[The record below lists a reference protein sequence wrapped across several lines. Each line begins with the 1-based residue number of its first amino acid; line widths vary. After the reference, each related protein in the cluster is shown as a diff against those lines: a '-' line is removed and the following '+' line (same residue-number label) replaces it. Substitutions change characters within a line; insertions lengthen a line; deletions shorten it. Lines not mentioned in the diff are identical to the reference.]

1 MSFSTLSSAAGGALL
16 NLLFPPTCAACGG
29 RDDAPTGLCALC
41 LASIDRVDPFELG
54 AHLAKL
60 PQADASQLSAVH
72 AIWRFDVGG
81 AFQQAHHRLKYG
93 GQPHVGHALGV
104 ALGGHVD
111 GLGTWDSV
119 VCVGQSRARY
129 LERGYNQAEPIA
141 RGVSQALGV
150 PFLPGL
156 LLKEA
161 GHASQTRLSR
171 SARSANAAHAFEAS
185 SPASGA
191 RILLVD
197 DVLTTGATLAAGAD
211 ALVRAGAAR
220 VDGAVL
226 AWAR

>member
-1 MSFSTLSSAAGGALL
+1 MSLRTLPLTFGRAIVG
-16 NLLFPPTCAACGG
+16 LLFPPTCGGCGA
-29 RDDAPTGLCALC
+29 RDESASGLCALC
-41 LASIDRVDPFELG
+41 LAGIDKADPIELQ

-60 PQADASQLSAVH
+60 PGADASRLTAVH

-93 GQPHVGHALGV
+93 GQPSVGHGLGV
-104 ALGGHVD
+104 ALGEHIA
-111 GLGTWDSV
+111 GLGTWDAV

-141 RGVSQALGV
+141 RGVGEAMKV
-150 PFLPGL
+150 PFLPDL
-156 LLKEA
+156 LQKEA

-171 SARSANAAHAFEAS
+171 SARNANAAHAFHAD
-185 SPASGA
+185 ARIDGA
-191 RILLVD
+191 RVLLVD
-197 DVLTTGATLAAGAD
+197 DVLTTGSTLVAGAD
-211 ALVRAGAAR
+211 ALVQAGAAR